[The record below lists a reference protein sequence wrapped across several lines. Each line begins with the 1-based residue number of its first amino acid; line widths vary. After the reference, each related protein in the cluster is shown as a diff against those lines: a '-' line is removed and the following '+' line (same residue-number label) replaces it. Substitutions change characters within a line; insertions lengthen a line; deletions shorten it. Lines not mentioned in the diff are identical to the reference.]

1 MAVPS
6 TPDSPKC
13 TAGGDANENINN
25 SKINQFIKQ
34 TSLVFMILYV
44 QRMESTDYV
53 CSSKDEKKYYL
64 EMIM

>member
-25 SKINQFIKQ
+25 SKINQFIK
-34 TSLVFMILYV
+34 
-44 QRMESTDYV
+44 
-53 CSSKDEKKYYL
+53 
-64 EMIM
+64 